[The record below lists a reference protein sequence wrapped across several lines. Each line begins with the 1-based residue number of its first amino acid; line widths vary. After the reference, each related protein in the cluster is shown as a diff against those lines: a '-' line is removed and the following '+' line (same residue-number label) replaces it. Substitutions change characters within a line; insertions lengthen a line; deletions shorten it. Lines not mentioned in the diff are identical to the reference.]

1 MFMVKLRTFINFI
14 LTIAC
19 CLVATQLSI
28 QSAYANPQH
37 LHGTW
42 QLIHPYSAD
51 NSHASFLDN
60 PLKAKGSAVDGVGL
74 TGGHYLYIAS
84 INITKYDEYVLD
96 FKNTS
101 TIGKF
106 RHQVFNDQNQLI
118 HTLEGGIENTGTNP
132 YFLRHGRDLTLAPG
146 HYTLATELISANFL
160 AIPEPY
166 IDDRAHYQVAIKL
179 GNALTLFGLGIFFG
193 LGIYYATLATSRN
206 RCAEAMYASFIA
218 GNFIY
223 NSAALLV
230 FSDIL
235 GLHSIY
241 LVSMPVLLSNIA
253 YVLFVMH
260 LLEINKNTHK
270 RLYWVGVSLI
280 VIMSLFLGFAIGYPN
295 WALEFCRYGV
305 GMFLSYGLVTAITQ
319 SFNKN
324 ATAKR
329 YLVAISIFFVS
340 GLVAISLS
348 KINSQFT
355 YYVEH
360 IGLVSVAVEVILLAL
375 VLSFQFSD
383 LHADKQ
389 KALEERDASF
399 KTAYSDALTDL
410 PNRHALTKEI
420 EYLPMHGSLTIVDL
434 DGLKFYN
441 DTYGH
446 ERGDE
451 LLISFANCY
460 QNSLGETFKLYRIGG
475 DEFAVLSHEGEISL
489 IENALDDALDSMKAT
504 GFEFAGASAGSAYSY
519 EADNIASLMHMADER
534 MYENKRL
541 RKLERDNIRAL
552 FQLNRS
558 L

>member
-1 MFMVKLRTFINFI
+1 MVKSRTLINFI
-14 LTIAC
+14 ITLVT
-19 CLVATQLSI
+19 CLVAIQFSI
-28 QSAYANPQH
+28 RSAYANPEH

-42 QLIHPYSAD
+42 QLIHPYSVDNNKAD
-51 NSHASFLDN
+51 FLDN
-60 PLKAKGSAVDGVGL
+60 PLKSTGTVVDGVGL

-84 INITKYDEYVLD
+84 IDIAKYDEYVLD

-106 RHQVFNDQNQLI
+106 RHQVFNDKNQLI
-118 HTLEGGIENTGTNP
+118 HTLEGGIENTGSNP
-132 YFLRHGRDLTLAPG
+132 YFLRHGRDITLAPG

-206 RCAEAMYASFIA
+206 RWAEAMYASFIL
-218 GNFIY
+218 GNFIF
-223 NSAALLV
+223 NCASLLV

-235 GLHSIY
+235 GIHSIY

-260 LLEINKNTHK
+260 LLEIKKNIHK
-270 RLYWVGVSLI
+270 RLYWAGISLI
-280 VIMSLFLGFAIGYPN
+280 AIMSLFLGLAIGYPN
-295 WALEFCRYGV
+295 WALELCRYGV
-305 GMFLSYGLVTAITQ
+305 ALFLSYGLIAAITQ
-319 SFNKN
+319 TLNKN

-329 YLVAISIFFVS
+329 YLVAISIFFIS

-348 KINSQFT
+348 KINSEFT
-355 YYVEH
+355 YYIEH
-360 IGLVSVAVEVILLAL
+360 IGLVSVAIEVILLAL

-389 KALEERDASF
+389 KALEERDASY
-399 KTAYSDALTDL
+399 KTAYSDALTNL
-410 PNRHALTKEI
+410 PNRHALTKDI
-420 EYLPMHGSLTIVDL
+420 VYLPVHGSLSIVDL

-446 ERGDE
+446 VRGDE
-451 LLISFANCY
+451 LLMSFANCY
-460 QNSLGETFKLYRIGG
+460 QESLGETFKLYRIGG
-475 DEFAVLSHEGEISL
+475 DEFAVLSHDGEVPQV
-489 IENALDDALDSMKAT
+489 ENALDEALTNMKAI

-519 EADNIASLMHMADER
+519 EVDNIASLMRLSDER
-534 MYENKRL
+534 MYERKRL
-541 RKLERDNIRAL
+541 RKLEREHTSKASI
-552 FQLNRS
+552 
-558 L
+558 

>member
-1 MFMVKLRTFINFI
+1 MFMVKLRALINII
-14 LTIAC
+14 LTIATSI
-19 CLVATQLSI
+19 VAIQYGI
-28 QSAYANPQH
+28 QSAYATPQH
-37 LHGTW
+37 LHGAW
-42 QLIHPYSAD
+42 QLIHPYSAGHGKTD
-51 NSHASFLDN
+51 FLDN
-60 PLKAKGSAVDGVGL
+60 PLTKTGPQVDGVGL
-74 TGGHYLYIAS
+74 TGGHYLYTATIDIA
-84 INITKYDEYVLD
+84 KYDEYVLD

-106 RHQVFNDQNQLI
+106 RHQVFNDKNQLI
-118 HTLEGGIENTGTNP
+118 HTLEGGIESDIVNP

-193 LGIYYATLATSRN
+193 LGIYYAALATSRN
-206 RCAEAMYASFIA
+206 RWAEAMYASFIV

-235 GLHSIY
+235 GIHSIY

-260 LLEINKNTHK
+260 LLEIKKHIHK
-270 RLYWVGVSLI
+270 RLYWAGVI
-280 VIMSLFLGFAIGYPN
+280 IIAIMSLFLGLAIGYPN
-295 WALEFCRYGV
+295 WALELCRYGV
-305 GMFLSYGLVTAITQ
+305 AMFLSYGLVAAITQ
-319 SFNKN
+319 SLNKN
-324 ATAKR
+324 LTAKR
-329 YLVAISIFFVS
+329 YLIAISIFFIS
-340 GLVAISLS
+340 GLLAISLS

-355 YYVEH
+355 YYIEH

-383 LHADKQ
+383 LHSDKQ
-389 KALEERDASF
+389 KALQERDASF
-399 KTAYSDALTDL
+399 KTAYTDALTHL
-410 PNRHALTKEI
+410 PNRHALTKEV
-420 EYLPMHGSLTIVDL
+420 EHLPVYGSLTIIDL

-451 LLISFANCY
+451 LLISFASCY
-460 QNSLGETFKLYRIGG
+460 QVSLGETFKLYRIGG
-475 DEFAVLSHEGEISL
+475 DEFAVLSHDGEIPR
-489 IENALDDALDSMKAT
+489 IEHALDEALEGMKAS

-519 EADNIASLMHMADER
+519 EAENIANLMRLSDER
-534 MYENKRL
+534 MYESKRL
-541 RKLERDNIRAL
+541 RKLERENIRAL
-552 FQLNRS
+552 FQVNRS
-558 L
+558 V